1 MGETTSDEIDPIR
14 VAQAGDS
21 RTTLTRTFLTTATLT
36 SVRAIRVITTPS
48 QILIGATRIDVTTAV
63 TLLEDEAE
71 VPTSE
76 TRAEGEVSKS
86 TF

>member
-14 VAQAGDS
+14 VAPAGDS
-21 RTTLTRTFLTTATLT
+21 RTTLTRTFLTTETLT

-48 QILIGATRIDVTTAV
+48 QILIGATRIDATTAV

-71 VPTSE
+71 VPTSG